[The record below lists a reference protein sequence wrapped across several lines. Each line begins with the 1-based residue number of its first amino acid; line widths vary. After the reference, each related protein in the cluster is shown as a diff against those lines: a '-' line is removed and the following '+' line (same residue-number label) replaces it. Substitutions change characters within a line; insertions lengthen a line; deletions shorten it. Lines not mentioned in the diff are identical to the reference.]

1 MKDALP
7 AALPGLP
14 LVGNVAEAV
23 VKENLRLCPPAWT
36 VYRVAEEDTEVGGH
50 TIVAA
55 TEVWTSQWVVHRD
68 GRFFERPD
76 AFVPERWLAASK
88 KPPQARLLPL
98 RRRPEDL
105 HRQPL
110 RRGRGGA
117 RPLHRRATLGAA
129 GAGGRRDAGAVDDP
143 EAQGRRAGLPGTV
156 GLGVNR

>member
-23 VKENLRLCPPAWT
+23 VKETLRLCPPAWT

-76 AFVPERWLAASK
+76 AFVPERWLAGLEKAS
-88 KPPQARLLPL
+88 PGTPT
-98 RRRPEDL
+98 RPRSVRAGFRGSHEGTC
-105 HRQPL
+105 
-110 RRGRGGA
+110 RGRNQEEY
-117 RPLHRRATLGAA
+117 R
-129 GAGGRRDAGAVDDP
+129 
-143 EAQGRRAGLPGTV
+143 
-156 GLGVNR
+156 

>member
-23 VKENLRLCPPAWT
+23 VKETLRLCPPAWT

-76 AFVPERWLAASK
+76 AFVPERCLAGLEKAS
-88 KPPQARLLPL
+88 PGTPTSPSAAARGSASATASPRSRRCSSSAPSRNASGRG
-98 RRRPEDL
+98 RRR
-105 HRQPL
+105 
-110 RRGRGGA
+110 
-117 RPLHRRATLGAA
+117 T
-129 GAGGRRDAGAVDDP
+129 
-143 EAQGRRAGLPGTV
+143 T
-156 GLGVNR
+156 